1 MEKISSHRSS
11 SSEAAQFAQ
20 AMSSFKQSGGYIF
33 SILNTFKSSGI
44 VDTISFSDTSSRT
57 SSLNTNTQTSETQSN
72 MNISAGKY
80 IGDNLFISVNKKS
93 DETTSFDIDYSLTP
107 KISVKANT
115 NGEAGISWK
124 YKY

>member
-1 MEKISSHRSS
+1 
-11 SSEAAQFAQ
+11 
-20 AMSSFKQSGGYIF
+20 MSSFKQSGGYIF